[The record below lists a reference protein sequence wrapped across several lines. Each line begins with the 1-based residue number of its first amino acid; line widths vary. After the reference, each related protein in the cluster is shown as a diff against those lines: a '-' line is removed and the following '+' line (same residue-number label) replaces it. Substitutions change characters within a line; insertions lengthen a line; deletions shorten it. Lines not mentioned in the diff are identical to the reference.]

1 MFENIAQME
10 KEIEE
15 FRKNIIASSEL
26 VKRIADLTEATK
38 QHKDSFILSSE
49 TLIAKLDDCVAQF
62 KSDHDNSLKA
72 LESDNAALIENLQQ
86 TIAQDIQEWLS
97 SLEKTKNAI
106 ETCEEVAISKN
117 DEKIQRFSSECD
129 RLIDGMHTHLVSQ
142 KIAYDESLKALENSN
157 AALIENLQQ
166 SIAKDVQEWL
176 ASLEKNKTAIE
187 TCEKTTISKT
197 DEQIKHFSS
206 ECDRLIDGMQS
217 NLVSQKTAYDESLK
231 ALEHS
236 NATVIENLQQA
247 IAQDVQEWLT
257 SLDKTKTAIET
268 CEQDTISKTDEQI
281 KQFSSEC
288 RRLASGILS
297 VLTKQ
302 QSAYLDKLNETEKVI
317 NGYQVEA
324 ENKYNNFV
332 QRLETTNVDQIFK
345 EVQDLKKTLNTKIAI
360 LMTGVGISIVLAI
373 ISVFIK

>member
-1 MFENIAQME
+1 MFDNIAQME

-26 VKRIADLTEATK
+26 VKGITDLTEATK
-38 QHKDSFILSSE
+38 QHKDSFISSSE
-49 TLIAKLDDCVAQF
+49 TLIAKLDDCVSQF

-86 TIAQDIQEWLS
+86 AIAQDVQKWLT
-97 SLEKTKNAI
+97 SLDT
-106 ETCEEVAISKN
+106 T
-117 DEKIQRFSSECD
+117 
-129 RLIDGMHTHLVSQ
+129 
-142 KIAYDESLKALENSN
+142 
-157 AALIENLQQ
+157 
-166 SIAKDVQEWL
+166 
-176 ASLEKNKTAIE
+176 KTAIE
-187 TCEKTTISKT
+187 KCEQDTISKT
-197 DEQIKHFSS
+197 DEQLKHFSS
-206 ECDRLIDGMQS
+206 ECDRLISGMES

-231 ALEHS
+231 ALENS
-236 NATVIENLQQA
+236 NAALTENLQQA
-247 IAQDVQEWLT
+247 IAQDVQKWLT
-257 SLDKTKTAIET
+257 SLDTTKTAIEK

-288 RRLASGILS
+288 KRLATGILS

-302 QSAYLDKLNETEKVI
+302 QSAYLDKLDETEKVI

-324 ENKYNNFV
+324 ENKYNSFV

-345 EVQDLKKTLNTKIAI
+345 EVQDLKKSLNTKIAI

-373 ISVFIK
+373 ISTFIK